1 MSQERIEPECYPIH
15 MNFLPDIFRKKAVK
29 ELHETPEKSKELD
42 KLKHLLSNDKTT
54 AGIDFEEDF
63 IRLFLRHN
71 KYDVSKAFPY
81 VRNFVNFRRNYSNLF
96 INIPDEHFATKASTR
111 FISVLPYRCPD
122 GCTLILIE
130 LGKWN
135 LDEFSLEDVERMAIF
150 TFLQTLRCP
159 MTQINGFKSIIDF
172 KNTSIKY
179 FRYINPSTLYLLYH
193 VAFVVFHSEPESLLN
208 YFPTSILP
216 QQYGGKLNDYHNE
229 DMMRKLNKEHRN
241 FPIGGQPN
249 YF

>member
-1 MSQERIEPECYPIH
+1 
-15 MNFLPDIFRKKAVK
+15 
-29 ELHETPEKSKELD
+29 
-42 KLKHLLSNDKTT
+42 
-54 AGIDFEEDF
+54 
-63 IRLFLRHN
+63 
-71 KYDVSKAFPY
+71 
-81 VRNFVNFRRNYSNLF
+81 
-96 INIPDEHFATKASTR
+96 
-111 FISVLPYRCPD
+111 
-122 GCTLILIE
+122 
-130 LGKWN
+130 
-135 LDEFSLEDVERMAIF
+135 MAIF

-193 VAFVVFHSEPESLLN
+193 VAFKCVPGRYKECHCINGSVVMKFAWTVMKPFLSAKMRQRVVFHSEPESLLN